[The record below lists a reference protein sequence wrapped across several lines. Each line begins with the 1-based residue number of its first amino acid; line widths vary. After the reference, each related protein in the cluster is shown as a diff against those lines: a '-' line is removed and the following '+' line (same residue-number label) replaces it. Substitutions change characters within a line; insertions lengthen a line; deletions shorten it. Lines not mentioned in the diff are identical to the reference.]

1 MTPDQPDAAAA
12 RDENGNYIRFEASVG
27 QWVDYVSLG
36 TFDNRDEAVQAIGQ
50 WALDGSEVEYPA
62 IHEIVQL

>member
-1 MTPDQPDAAAA
+1 MD
-12 RDENGNYIRFEASVG
+12 NYVRFEASVG
-27 QWVDYVSLG
+27 EYGDYVSLG

-50 WALDGSEVEYPA
+50 WALDGGRVEYPA